1 MSLKKKILAAGLAV
15 CMAAIMVTGM
25 TLAYFTDT
33 ATKENVFT
41 VGKVAITL
49 TEPNWDDE
57 ANSNK
62 DLIPGKTIPKD
73 PTITIAADSETAYTF
88 MKVQLSQDF
97 VDLMTAYAQDKGIT
111 GPNAVAEVI
120 ADWFT
125 TTAKPKVMSM
135 NLDQGYVILGVLSPK
150 KANESVTYFDAV
162 KVPTSVTQKMI
173 TDAGN
178 DYTITVTAY
187 AIQAEGFYT
196 GEGEAEKQASR
207 KAAFEALFP
216 GETIIP

>member
-41 VGKVAITL
+41 VGKVEITL
-49 TEPNWDDE
+49 TEPNWDAE

-73 PTITIAADSETAYTF
+73 PTITIADGSEMAYTF

-97 VDLMTAYAQDKGIT
+97 MDLMSAYATAENITDSAVLIDKWFES
-111 GPNAVAEVI
+111 EVG
-120 ADWFT
+120 
-125 TTAKPKVMSM
+125 PKVMYM
-135 NLDQGYVILGVLSPK
+135 DEDEGYAILGVLSPK
-150 KANESVTYFDAV
+150 AAGESVTYFDAV
-162 KVPTSVTQKMI
+162 KVPTGVTQKMI

-187 AIQAEGFYT
+187 AIQAEGFYN
-196 GEGEAEKQASR
+196 EADKQASR
-207 KAAFEALFP
+207 QAAFNAMFP
-216 GETIIP
+216 ELVTTVTP

>member
-25 TLAYFTDT
+25 TLAYFTDDES
-33 ATKENVFT
+33 ATNTFT
-41 VGKVAITL
+41 VGKVDIEL
-49 TEPNWDDE
+49 TEPQWKADPN
-57 ANSNK
+57 NK

-73 PTITIAADSETAYTF
+73 PTITVVKGSQTAYTF

-97 VDLMTAYAQDKGIT
+97 VNLLKSYAKAENIT
-111 GPNAVAEVI
+111 DPAKVI
-120 ADWFT
+120 EAWFT

-150 KANESVTYFDAV
+150 EAGESVTYFDAV
-162 KVPTSVTQKMI
+162 KVPTGVKQEMI
-173 TDAGN
+173 KADGT
-178 DYTITVTAY
+178 YTITVTAY

-196 GEGEAEKQASR
+196 EGESEAEKQQSR
-207 KAAFEALFP
+207 ADAFKALFP